1 MEAMSEPET
10 RPVPRWFWWAVAV
23 GLAAGAIYLLRG
35 VLTPVFFAFLIAYLL
50 DPLVDRLES
59 WRLPRALA
67 IVVIFVLGVG
77 ALALLALLV
86 APAAVRELGTFARN
100 FPSALQDLVAR
111 IQPWLA
117 EHGIPVPHNLPEAVA
132 QIGGD
137 VEALAGRA
145 ARPAFAALQWLVG
158 STATLVGALVAA
170 VIVPIFATYLLYDFD
185 RMVTTVA
192 ELIPANA
199 RPRTYALF
207 RDIDVAL
214 GRFVRGQLTVMAI
227 LAVLYGLAYAIVG
240 VPLAALI
247 GLVAGLFSFIPYVGA
262 GLALMLALVMSVLGG
277 QELTRLIWVLVAYGA
292 VQLLEG
298 FVVTPNVMGSKVGLS
313 SIWVLFALMVGAE
326 LFGFLGVLLAVPT
339 AAVLKVLVVRAVDG
353 YRRSAL
359 FTGETEPPPAAD
371 P

>member
-298 FVVTPNVMGSKVGLS
+298 FVVTP
-313 SIWVLFALMVGAE
+313 
-326 LFGFLGVLLAVPT
+326 
-339 AAVLKVLVVRAVDG
+339 
-353 YRRSAL
+353 
-359 FTGETEPPPAAD
+359 
-371 P
+371 